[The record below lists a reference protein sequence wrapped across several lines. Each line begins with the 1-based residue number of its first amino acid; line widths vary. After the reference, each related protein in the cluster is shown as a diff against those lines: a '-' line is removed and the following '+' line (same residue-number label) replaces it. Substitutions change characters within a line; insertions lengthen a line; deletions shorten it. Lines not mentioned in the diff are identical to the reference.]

1 MNYYHD
7 KPYLKRVT
15 RGIYCSAATKEFPM
29 SQSLIRLPEAAQ
41 EQLSLVL
48 GGVSAVLVS
57 SLFYV
62 ALGLSL

>member
-1 MNYYHD
+1 
-7 KPYLKRVT
+7 
-15 RGIYCSAATKEFPM
+15 M

-62 ALGLSL
+62 ALGLFL